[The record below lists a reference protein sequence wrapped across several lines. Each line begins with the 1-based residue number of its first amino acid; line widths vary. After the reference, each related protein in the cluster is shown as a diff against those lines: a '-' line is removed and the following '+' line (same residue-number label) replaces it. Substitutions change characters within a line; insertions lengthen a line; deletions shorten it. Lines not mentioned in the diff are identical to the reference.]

1 MRGALALALLL
12 PITIAVAKEPELK
25 TSPLAQAFGSA
36 PAMWGAKLSPDGSK
50 VSFIRMHEQGATV
63 AVVLDMVT
71 GKARVI
77 LGGDRDRFDITW
89 CDWVNSERLLCGLRG
104 VVLDPPSAYAL
115 TRLVAVNHDS
125 SNMKVL
131 MDYRL
136 RDTFAQFQDRVVD
149 WLPDDDRH
157 VLVQVP
163 SEDGT
168 GVSRLDVYAGDL
180 VTEEHVRGSTYE
192 WVSDGHGVP
201 RLYHVFTT
209 TEQRWDVREKP
220 EQDAAWSTLH
230 GARLEDADDT
240 FSPIGFAENRNE
252 LLYLDRHEGREAL
265 FGMDLANDRQTR
277 LIYAHP
283 TVDVSSVLSF
293 GKYRRLVAAAYVTDR
308 PHLQFFDR
316 RVADIHA
323 LLSRT
328 LPNKQIS
335 VFDEDWGQRYYLVH
349 AGSDLDSGTYYRF
362 DAEKRELVPISSAY
376 PTLKG
381 RQLVP
386 MREIHYPAKDGTQI
400 QAYLTLPA
408 GDASGHKP
416 TIILP
421 HGGPSARDY
430 ESYDF
435 LVQFLAANGYA
446 VLQSN
451 YRGSGGYGEEW
462 QGTGAFRNWRVAV
475 GDIIDGADHLVREGI
490 ADPDRICAIGWS
502 YGGYAALMSAIEQ
515 PKRFRCVVSI
525 AGVSDPLELGF
536 NVRRFVGGRTEQV
549 FIGVGD
555 EAKAG
560 SPKQRAAEL
569 AAPVLLAHGQRDIN
583 VPFAQ
588 SQSLARSLTRAK
600 KDVQFI
606 EYEFAQ
612 HSIEQ
617 ERYRIDLLTRVG
629 DFLGQHL
636 SAR

>member
-1 MRGALALALLL
+1 
-12 PITIAVAKEPELK
+12 
-25 TSPLAQAFGSA
+25 
-36 PAMWGAKLSPDGSK
+36 
-50 VSFIRMHEQGATV
+50 
-63 AVVLDMVT
+63 MVT
-71 GKARVI
+71 GKARVV

-89 CDWVNSERLLCGLRG
+89 CDWANGERLLCGLRA
-104 VVLDPPSAYAL
+104 VVLNPPSAYAV

-131 MDYRL
+131 LDYRL

-157 VLVQVP
+157 VLIQVP
-163 SEDGT
+163 SEEGT

-180 VTEEHVRGSTYE
+180 VTEEHVRGSTYQ
-192 WVSDGHGVP
+192 WISDGHGVP
-201 RLYHVFTT
+201 RLYHVFTDI
-209 TEQRWDVREKP
+209 EQRWDVREKP
-220 EQDAAWSTLH
+220 EQDSAWSKLH
-230 GARLEDADDT
+230 SARLEDADDA
-240 FSPIGFAENRNE
+240 FVPLGFAEDRNE
-252 LLYLDRHEGREAL
+252 LLYLDRHDGRRAL
-265 FGMDLANDRQTR
+265 FGMDLDNDRHTR
-277 LIYAHP
+277 VIYTHP
-283 TVDVSSVLSF
+283 TVDVASVVGL
-293 GKYRRLVAAAYVTDR
+293 GKYRRLVAASYVTDR
-308 PHLQFFDR
+308 SHLQFFDR

-335 VFDEDWGQRYYLVH
+335 VFDEDWAQRYYLVH

-362 DAEKRELVPISSAY
+362 DAEKHELVPISSAY

-381 RQLVP
+381 RQLLP

-408 GDASGHKP
+408 GDESKP
-416 TIILP
+416 KSTIILP

-430 ESYDF
+430 ASYNF

-451 YRGSGGYGEEW
+451 YRGSEGYGDAW
-462 QGTGAFRNWRVAV
+462 QGTGGFRNWRVAI
-475 GDIIDGADHLVREGI
+475 GDIVDGADHLVREGI
-490 ADPDRICAIGWS
+490 ADPDRICAVGWS

-536 NVRRFVGGRTEQV
+536 NSRRFVGGRTEQV
-549 FIGVGD
+549 AIGVGD

-560 SPKQRAAEL
+560 SPKERTAEL
-569 AAPVLLAHGQRDIN
+569 TAPVLLAHGQRDIN
-583 VPFAQ
+583 VPFVQ

-612 HSIEQ
+612 HDIEP
-617 ERYRIDLLTRVG
+617 ERYRIDLLTRVAE
-629 DFLGQHL
+629 FLGQHL
-636 SAR
+636 GAR